1 MGSIEVVDKKRSF
14 RADIQGLRA
23 LAVLSVVIFH
33 ISPYH
38 LPGGYLGVDIF
49 FVISGYL
56 IIGQLWRSIKTD
68 TFSFATFYAN
78 RFKRLLPALL
88 TVLTI
93 SSILA
98 FYLLLPYEYEK
109 YVYSLTS
116 SLLYF
121 SNFLFYSQS
130 GYFSHDLELAPLLHT
145 WSLSVEE
152 QFYLLFPFILILIS
166 KFTKIQTRALALLMG
181 IAVLSLLASHLL
193 LSIDASLSFFS
204 SPTRFWQFIL
214 GGLVAI
220 ADKPKLSSVVR
231 NFLVFVSLSVIVTSF
246 FVFDKN
252 TPFPG
257 IYALPITLATVAV
270 ILANVQKGALNW
282 LLSNKLSQFFGNTSY
297 SFYLW
302 HWPVIVFYKILFLGN
317 YSKID
322 QVAVFSIS
330 LILAVLTYY
339 LIEEPSRKLSFN
351 NSKKKLITSAFGTSL
366 LVIVVASLF
375 LPIQRDNYPSKVSLY
390 EKVHRDKGITFR
402 EEKCFLTPTVTS
414 TSNFSKFDCIKT
426 VDGKTNVLLLGD
438 SHAAMWYS
446 ALNKSIPD
454 GFILS
459 QANAAG
465 CTATYPLKGEHR
477 CNTFYTWVLDE
488 LIPNTTFDLIIVAS
502 RWRKGD
508 AASAAA
514 MVDNLFKHSKHVVLI
529 GPVIEYPYSLPWL
542 LSYMPI
548 EEVQGYARYN
558 KQKHVNDSFISAI
571 ESTNADYFPVLDK
584 ICPAINQCV
593 TLAENGVPMM
603 FDDDHLTE
611 EGASLLLRNFW
622 RDISEKH
629 FLKL

>member
-1 MGSIEVVDKKRSF
+1 MVDKKRGF

-56 IIGQLWRSIKTD
+56 IIGQLWRSIKND

-88 TVLTI
+88 TVLSV

-98 FYLLLPYEYEK
+98 FFLLLPHEYEK
-109 YVYSLTS
+109 YVHSLTS

-166 KFTKIQTRALALLMG
+166 KFTKIQTRAIALLLG
-181 IAVLSLLASHLL
+181 IALLSLIASHLL
-193 LSIDASLSFFS
+193 LTIDASLSFFS

-214 GGLVAI
+214 GGVIAI

-231 NFLVFVSLSVIVTSF
+231 NFLVFASLSIITASF
-246 FVFDKN
+246 FMFDKN

-270 ILANVQKGALNW
+270 IFADVQKGALNW
-282 LLSNKLSQFFGNTSY
+282 LLSNKISQFFGNTSY

-302 HWPVIVFYKILFLGN
+302 HWPVIVFYKILFLGS
-317 YSKID
+317 YSKAD
-322 QVAVFSIS
+322 QVVIFSIS
-330 LILAVLTYY
+330 LVLAVLTYY

-351 NSKKKLITSAFGTSL
+351 NSKTKLITSAFAASL

-375 LPIQRDNYPSKVSLY
+375 LPIQKDNYPSEVAVY
-390 EKVHRDKGITFR
+390 EKVHRDKGKTFR
-402 EEKCFLTPTVTS
+402 EEKCFLTPTVTT
-414 TSNFSKFDCIKT
+414 TSNFREFDCIKSEE
-426 VDGKTNVLLLGD
+426 GKSNVLLLGD

-446 ALNKSIPD
+446 ALNKSKPD
-454 GFILS
+454 GFSLS

-465 CTATYPLKGEHR
+465 CTATYPLKGESR
-477 CNTFYTWVLDE
+477 CNSFYTWVLDE
-488 LIPNTTFDLIIVAS
+488 LLPNTTFDLIIVAS

-508 AASAAA
+508 ASSAAA
-514 MVDNLFKHSKHVVLI
+514 MAENLLKLSKNVVI
-529 GPVIEYPYSLPWL
+529 VGPIIEYPYSLPWL
-542 LSYMPI
+542 LSHMPK

-558 KQKHVNDSFISAI
+558 KQKQIDDSLISTIQRTDA
-571 ESTNADYFPVLDK
+571 SYVPVLDK
-584 ICPAINQCV
+584 LCPANNQCV
-593 TLAENGVPMM
+593 TLAKNGIPTM

-611 EGASLLLRNFW
+611 EGASFLMTNFW
-622 RDISEKH
+622 HDISEKYI
-629 FLKL
+629 LKL